1 MQSSMRH
8 HVMAK
13 AGPAWG
19 PFKGQLGLI
28 ISIIIIIIII
38 IPVTR
43 HHYHYHNHNQLTCL
57 GILQGATGALPLV
70 ALGRTATEA
79 SSFDYDDS
87 KKE

>member
-19 PFKGQLGLI
+19 SFKGQLGLI
-28 ISIIIIIIII
+28 NIIIIIIII
-38 IPVTR
+38 IAVTC
-43 HHYHYHNHNQLTCL
+43 HHYHYHYHQLTCL
-57 GILQGATGALPLV
+57 GNLQGATGALPLV